1 MFTGIPRLLETFI
14 FSFRIQFLAA
24 CSLDIDHDQ
33 NLLTGEFIFNFP
45 QTPVWITKR
54 FHTFIFSFFS
64 HFKNKNMCNGHKY
77 LSFLKIIAVFA
88 NAGPDVCKCRLFSH
102 HRVKHFHQVKNRAC
116 LREAEKK
123 FLHPPPPS

>member
-1 MFTGIPRLLETFI
+1 
-14 FSFRIQFLAA
+14 
-24 CSLDIDHDQ
+24 
-33 NLLTGEFIFNFP
+33 
-45 QTPVWITKR
+45 
-54 FHTFIFSFFS
+54 
-64 HFKNKNMCNGHKY
+64 MCNGHKY

-123 FLHPPPPS
+123 LHTPTPPFVSGYANKTFFFTPTLKPDDFALMKLIFDLIFFSNIIWDSQADPNQKLSHSLCK